1 MTNTFAD
8 ITLKVM
14 VYIQNLSTLAT
25 TPKRQLALTL
35 IDTAFQSIQPIQVM
49 QTHFRLENNTLHI
62 QNEEI
67 SLSSYER
74 IFVIAFGKGSAG
86 IAQFVEKA
94 LGEKITDGYVIDTV
108 QQEFTKLHF
117 TLGTHPLPSAQNV
130 EFTNTV
136 LDQVKNLTE
145 KDLVLVII
153 CGGGSALFES
163 STITLEQLTALNN
176 ELLKSGATISE
187 MNAIRKHVSKV
198 KGGKLAEH
206 LYPAKIVSLIFS
218 DVPGNDLSVI
228 ASGPTVKNSAS
239 KEDAMAVVQKYNLQ
253 TVSERDLVDSP
264 TEEKYF
270 EHVSHFIMVSN
281 MTAISAMKEK
291 AREMG
296 WRVTVL
302 TDRLQG
308 DAKKI
313 GKVLLSETRPKEI
326 LLAGGET
333 TVHVTGNG
341 RGGRNQTLVLAS
353 LPFLDSTSLI
363 ASFDSDGW
371 DFAEFAG
378 AIGDAQTVK
387 KAEELG
393 LDVKTFLDNDNST
406 EFFEKVGDGLL
417 TGRLE
422 SNVSDIF
429 LVIKE

>member
-1 MTNTFAD
+1 MA
-8 ITLKVM
+8 
-14 VYIQNLSTLAT
+14 YIQNLPDLSTS
-25 TPKRQLALTL
+25 PKRQLALTL
-35 IDTAFQSIQPIQVM
+35 IDTAFQSIQPTKVM
-49 QTHFRLENNTLHI
+49 ETRFHLEGDTLSL
-62 QNEEI
+62 QDEKFP
-67 SLSSYER
+67 LSSYKR

-86 IAQFVEKA
+86 IAQFVEKT
-94 LGEKITDGYVIDTV
+94 LGQKITDGYVIDTV
-108 QQEFTKLHF
+108 EQQFEKLHF
-117 TLGTHPLPSAQNV
+117 TLGTHPVPSIQNIN
-130 EFTNTV
+130 FTNTV
-136 LDQVKNLTE
+136 LENIKNLSE
-145 KDLVLVII
+145 NDLVLVII

-163 STITLEQLTALNN
+163 STVSLEQIEAINS

-218 DVPGNDLSVI
+218 DVPGNDLTVI
-228 ASGPTVKNSAS
+228 ASGPTVKNNAS
-239 KEDAMAVVQKYNLQ
+239 KEDAMAVMRKYGLQ
-253 TVSERDLVDSP
+253 TVTENDLVDSP
-264 TEEKYF
+264 SEEKYF
-270 EHVSHFIMVSN
+270 QHVSNIIMVSN

-291 AREMG
+291 ARSLG

-313 GKVLLSETRPKEI
+313 GKVLLSETRSKEI

-333 TVHVTGNG
+333 TVHVTGTG

-353 LPFLDSTSLI
+353 LPFLDATTLI

-378 AIGDAQTVK
+378 ALGDMQTLK
-387 KAEELG
+387 KTEEMG
-393 LDVKTFLDNDNST
+393 LDVKEFLDNDNST
-406 EFFEKVGDGLL
+406 EFFEKVGDGIL
-417 TGRLE
+417 TGKLE

-429 LVIKE
+429 LVIRD